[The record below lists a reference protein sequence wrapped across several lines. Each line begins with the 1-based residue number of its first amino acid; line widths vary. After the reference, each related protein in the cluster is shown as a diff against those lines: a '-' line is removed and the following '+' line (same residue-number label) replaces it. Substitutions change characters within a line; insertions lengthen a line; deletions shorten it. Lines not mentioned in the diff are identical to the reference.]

1 MATDLVLAAGS
12 APGALLYA
20 VTAVTGYRATGD
32 RPVTPWDRLA
42 AILGMWGAWGVLA
55 AERAARVAELE
66 KELGL

>member
-1 MATDLVLAAGS
+1 MTTDLLLAAVS
-12 APGALLYA
+12 ALGAFVYA
-20 VTAVTGYRATGD
+20 VAAVTGYRATGD
-32 RPVTPWDRLA
+32 RLATPWDRLA